1 MLASKLLILLTLAF
15 SGTATQN
22 KSYSFVIIRVLG
34 NVNKDILLGIAKNLK
49 CNKLQ
54 FLVNPLSPKID
65 QHQISPCNISAL

>member
-15 SGTATQN
+15 SGTATH